1 MKLKVVLASAAV
13 VAIAVVA
20 FAFTSKKATQTYY
33 YISGTDN
40 QRLEP
45 GHLTD
50 VDLRDRTINSANFTD
65 VTNWTLT
72 QQSFNQTSDYSKFIG
87 SISFDEESV
96 ADGGADGQ
104 LTLQEALNSVM
115 TQYSNL
121 SPNAMHASFTEG
133 TAVIN
138 IVAADAKH

>member
-20 FAFTSKKATQTYY
+20 FAFTSKKASQTYY

-45 GHLTD
+45 GHNTEL
-50 VDLRDRTINSANFTD
+50 DLRERTINSVNFPD
-65 VTNWTLT
+65 ASNWTPT
-72 QQSFNQTSDYSKFIG
+72 VQSFNQTPDHSMFIG
-87 SISFDEESV
+87 AITFNEESV
-96 ADGGADGQ
+96 ADGGANGA
-104 LTLQEALNSVM
+104 LTLQEALNATFAKYTSV
-115 TQYSNL
+115 
-121 SPNAMHASFTEG
+121 SPNVMPSNFTEG
-133 TAVIN
+133 TTLIT

>member
-33 YISGTDN
+33 YISESSN

-50 VDLRDRTINSANFTD
+50 VDPQDRTITTSTFAN
-65 VTNWTLT
+65 VVNWTT
-72 QQSFNQTSDYSKFIG
+72 SAQSFTPTSDYSQFIG
-87 SISFDEESV
+87 SITFNEEND
-96 ADGGADGQ
+96 ADGGSDG
-104 LTLQEALNSVM
+104 
-115 TQYSNL
+115 
-121 SPNAMHASFTEG
+121 
-133 TAVIN
+133 
-138 IVAADAKH
+138 